1 MKASK
6 VITSAGKAA
15 SSAAPDSTIV
25 TALVATGIIVTL
37 GQWSKNEKVSIKTF
51 VGMGALIVFLAVM
64 QDINSKLATQ
74 FAMLI
79 LVSAVLIY
87 GVPVGRKIA
96 GLGK

>member
-6 VITSAGKAA
+6 VVATAGKAA
-15 SSAAPDSTIV
+15 SSAGPDSTIV
-25 TALVATGIIVTL
+25 TSVIATGLIVVL
-37 GQWSKNEKVSIKTF
+37 GQWVKSEEVSIKTF

-74 FAMLI
+74 FAVLI

-87 GVPVGRKIA
+87 GVPVGQKIA
-96 GLGK
+96 GLAK